1 MNKILQSRAEKNHKM
16 KTKKKKKKEEEGEE
30 EEEISE
36 RRTTASTRGPAK
48 TTSKLII
55 N

>member
-16 KTKKKKKKEEEGEE
+16 KTKKKKKEEEEGE